1 MVCFVLLHVFKT
13 CTYFHWEKEVR
24 CMLKL
29 FLLKQKW
36 NRTILFYNRRC
47 VNWIHWK
54 PRNQVTL
61 ALTSY
66 HVSAEHLCELLAHG
80 ICAVIWLNPLSLW
93 TKLNHIPL
101 HMLQLERSRSSAAQ
115 PMCSNGCVC
124 DYLVT
129 CVQVSLAG
137 GGIWWQLLQL
147 MGFSFLCVQFAWK
160 GPIVGSIEYCA
171 QLWTFPWGSGHKS

>member
-1 MVCFVLLHVFKT
+1 MLYFVLLHIFKT
-13 CTYFHWEKEVR
+13 ETYFHQKKAVC

-29 FLLKQKW
+29 FLLKQKL
-36 NRTILFYNRRC
+36 NRTILFHSRRC

-54 PRNQVTL
+54 PHNQVTL

-80 ICAVIWLNPLSLW
+80 ICAITVITMPCTCHSWSVHAVLLLCCCAV
-93 TKLNHIPL
+93 T
-101 HMLQLERSRSSAAQ
+101 R
-115 PMCSNGCVC
+115 VY

-129 CVQVSLAG
+129 SVQVSLAAG
-137 GGIWWQLLQL
+137 RIRWQVPQL

-160 GPIVGSIEYCA
+160 GPTVGNIEYCA
-171 QLWTFPWGSGHKS
+171 QL